1 MAPLTTASHE
11 TTHAALLDTLD
22 IGKIHKPFRNPSWKP
37 PQRRNKTIKQILADQ
52 SRKEASVM
60 ATKDNSGASTPIPNG
75 NGPSATHLQ
84 PAPPNEKLDRI
95 ALTNALAASSATS
108 TSASTIAST
117 NPRAQPSSSAPLVT
131 YTSIEAAPSLRPK
144 RKYCDVTGLP
154 AKYTDPKTGL
164 RYVNKEVFAYIGGM
178 SQGQIEGLLGLRGA
192 NTVLK

>member
-1 MAPLTTASHE
+1 MAPLTAASDE

-37 PQRRNKTIKQILADQ
+37 PQRRNKNIKQILAEQ

-75 NGPSATHLQ
+75 SGPSSATHLH
-84 PAPPNEKLDRI
+84 PAPPSEKLDRI
-95 ALTNALAASSATS
+95 ALTNALAASSSSTS
-108 TSASTIAST
+108 TPTLPNT
-117 NPRAQPSSSAPLVT
+117 NRPAQSSSSAPLVT
-131 YTSIEAAPSLRPK
+131 YTSIEAAPSFRPK

-154 AKYTDPKTGL
+154 AKYIDPKTGL